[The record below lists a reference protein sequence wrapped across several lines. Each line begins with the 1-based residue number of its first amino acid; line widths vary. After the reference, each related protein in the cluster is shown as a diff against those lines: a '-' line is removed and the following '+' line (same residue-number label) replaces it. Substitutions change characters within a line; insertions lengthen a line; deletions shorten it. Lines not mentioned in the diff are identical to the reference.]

1 MGVTA
6 DGKTPELFQLGSAG
20 LPSGFRAM
28 FSGAAEQ
35 GIAEAEVLKKGMEE
49 KSLEFTENGSEPY
62 AKA

>member
-1 MGVTA
+1 
-6 DGKTPELFQLGSAG
+6 
-20 LPSGFRAM
+20 M